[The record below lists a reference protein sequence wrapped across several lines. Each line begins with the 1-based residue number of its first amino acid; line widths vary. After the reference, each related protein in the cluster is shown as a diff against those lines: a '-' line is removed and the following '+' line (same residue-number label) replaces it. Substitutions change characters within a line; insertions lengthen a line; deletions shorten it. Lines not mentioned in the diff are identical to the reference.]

1 MKCTWK
7 KGPWWFQKMPEGEE
21 AQTMAQAQ
29 TSKVTH
35 GSLAFL
41 CPLWTLSII
50 RALGSD
56 LLVFTAELSLLLEP
70 FLIRWS
76 GFSLF
81 NLVNTTI
88 WATPFVTGQAFG
100 QLALHKG
107 LPATPPRPWGSC
119 HSHSTSECK
128 NHFTVRKSALL
139 PVASQMMELVP
150 VAQQQQEMWISV

>member
-1 MKCTWK
+1 
-7 KGPWWFQKMPEGEE
+7 
-21 AQTMAQAQ
+21 MAQAQ

-88 WATPFVTGQAFG
+88 GATPFVTGQAFG

-139 PVASQMMELVP
+139 PVASQMMGASASGSAATWNGDLRVGIQ
-150 VAQQQQEMWISV
+150 VLDHNSGSNLY